1 MQRWFLFV
9 VMVSAIAC
17 ASSPSQP
24 NAMSTDATY
33 PELRQR
39 VVEAGT
45 LQVIVGVKVD
55 PPGSPANIRKA
66 QDQLI
71 ASLAA
76 ENVELASRFEARA
89 PPPKSRRR
97 RRGARALA
105 ARLRFR
111 VPKFLTS
118 RGAVVLRWST
128 NSPFSR
134 RPTPAP
140 SPESS
145 GRCCAERGCT
155 RRLCRGGVVS
165 DARAP
170 WPLCAQ
176 RKGVG
181 RQTRSIPWL
190 RVSRSSSM
198 RFAGSN
204 KSSTMPRP
212 SSTSKKNSPR
222 CWGSQ

>member
-1 MQRWFLFV
+1 MKEQREALKGTGV
-9 VMVSAIAC
+9 AILEEG
-17 ASSPSQP
+17 PER
-24 NAMSTDATY
+24 STA
-33 PELRQR
+33 ERS
-39 VVEAGT
+39 EAGRSEGPSSKIAAT
-45 LQVIVGVKVD
+45 SSGGAS
-55 PPGSPANIRKA
+55 PGGSSSVPSPEVSDK
-66 QDQLI
+66 
-71 ASLAA
+71 
-76 ENVELASRFEARA
+76 
-89 PPPKSRRR
+89 PR
-97 RRGARALA
+97 RRGFTVEYKL
-105 ARLRFR
+105 
-111 VPKFLTS
+111 S
-118 RGAVVLRWST
+118 VLKK
-128 NSPFSR
+128 
-134 RPTPAP
+134 PTPAP

>member
-76 ENVELASRFEARA
+76 ENVELASRFEAI
-89 PPPKSRRR
+89 P
-97 RRGARALA
+97 
-105 ARLRFR
+105 F
-111 VPKFLTS
+111 
-118 RGAVVLRWST
+118 VVLRVDAAGLDALIASSLVT
-128 NSPFSR
+128 SIEEDEASP
-134 RPTPAP
+134 P
-140 SPESS
+140 SP
-145 GRCCAERGCT
+145 
-155 RRLCRGGVVS
+155 
-165 DARAP
+165 
-170 WPLCAQ
+170 
-176 RKGVG
+176 
-181 RQTRSIPWL
+181 
-190 RVSRSSSM
+190 
-198 RFAGSN
+198 
-204 KSSTMPRP
+204 
-212 SSTSKKNSPR
+212 
-222 CWGSQ
+222 

>member
-1 MQRWFLFV
+1 MKEQREALKGTGV
-9 VMVSAIAC
+9 AILGEG
-17 ASSPSQP
+17 PER
-24 NAMSTDATY
+24 STA
-33 PELRQR
+33 ERS
-39 VVEAGT
+39 EAGRSEAGRSEAGRSEAGRSEGPSSKIAAT
-45 LQVIVGVKVD
+45 SSGGAS
-55 PPGSPANIRKA
+55 PGGSSSVPSPEVSDK
-66 QDQLI
+66 
-71 ASLAA
+71 
-76 ENVELASRFEARA
+76 
-89 PPPKSRRR
+89 PR
-97 RRGARALA
+97 RRGFTVEYKLSVLKKADACTKPGELGTL
-105 ARLRFR
+105 LRR
-111 VPKFLTS
+111 EGLYS
-118 RGAVVLRWST
+118 ST
-128 NSPFSR
+128 
-134 RPTPAP
+134 
-140 SPESS
+140 
-145 GRCCAERGCT
+145 
-155 RRLCRGGVVS
+155 LWGGVVS